1 MRVQTLLGVLFLL
14 GGIFQCITAVLIY
27 QGERH
32 YILRIANRKVGMV
45 IYAVFAILLFY
56 LAYRTFTMQP
66 SAGVPV
72 KTGNS

>member
-32 YILRIANRKVGMV
+32 YILRFANRKVGMV
-45 IYAVFAILLFY
+45 IYAIFALLLFF
-56 LAYRTFTMQP
+56 LAYRSFNMEPQQN
-66 SAGVPV
+66 APV
-72 KTGNS
+72 R

>member
-32 YILRIANRKVGMV
+32 YILRIANRKVGMI
-45 IYAVFAILLFY
+45 IYAIFAILLFY
-56 LAYRTFTMQP
+56 LAYWTFTMQP
-66 SAGVPV
+66 SASVPV
-72 KTGNS
+72 GTGNS